1 MQVQTL
7 AYTDRA
13 GDMQGT
19 LEIKDSGLPKKQ
31 EKHKQSYVYTSWIL
45 FLFIN
50 LKRK

>member
-1 MQVQTL
+1 MQTL

-19 LEIKDSGLPKKQ
+19 LEIKDLDLLKRNTNSHMFTQAG
-31 EKHKQSYVYTSWIL
+31 SYFS
-45 FLFIN
+45 IN